1 MVETNYKH
9 LASPGALTSYAN
21 GAKNLKHFKRLKD
34 ILEAHQ
40 TKTKSLE
47 FQDRINKHQKQMNYF
62 LELERLKGVLEGQAH
77 RLPAIS
83 RNQLEDRKAK
93 LIHAIKKKLDD
104 IK

>member
-1 MVETNYKH
+1 MSETNYKH
-9 LASPGALTSYAN
+9 LASPGALHNYAN

-40 TKTKSLE
+40 TRTKSLE
-47 FQDRINKHQKQMNYF
+47 FQDRIRKHQKQMNYV

-83 RNQLEDRKAK
+83 KKQIDDRVAK
-93 LIHAIKKKLDD
+93 LRNAIKKNLDD
-104 IK
+104 I

>member
-21 GAKNLKHFKRLKD
+21 GAKNLKHFKD
-34 ILEAHQ
+34 TLEAYQ

-47 FQDRINKHQKQMNYF
+47 FQDRIRKHQKQMNYF

-93 LIHAIKKKLDD
+93 LIHAIKKRFG
-104 IK
+104 

>member
-1 MVETNYKH
+1 MVEKNYKH

-34 ILEAHQ
+34 TLEAYQ

-47 FQDRINKHQKQMNYF
+47 FQNRMNKHQKQMNYF

-83 RNQLEDRKAK
+83 KKQIEDRKAK
-93 LIHAIKKKLDD
+93 LEKAIKKDLDD
-104 IK
+104 IE

>member
-34 ILEAHQ
+34 TLEAYQ

-83 RNQLEDRKAK
+83 KKQLEDRKAK
-93 LIHAIKKKLDD
+93 LKNALRYNLDD

>member
-1 MVETNYKH
+1 MVETNYKQ
-9 LASPGALTSYAN
+9 LASPGALHNYAN
-21 GAKNLKHFKRLKD
+21 SAKNVKHFKRLKH

-47 FQDRINKHQKQMNYF
+47 FQNRINKHQKQMNYF

-83 RNQLEDRKAK
+83 RNQLNDRVAK
-93 LIHAIKKKLDD
+93 LKNAIKNLDD